1 MLARKLVFFAVLFAA
16 PAAADILDI
25 FSSDKLTDGSR
36 YAFVPSKTNNTVIA
50 IDVQE
55 HKVAATLEL
64 PRAVGSAI
72 ATNELSLL
80 VVTHPDDQSA
90 SVINLYNREIIQEI
104 DLGMRPDIV
113 IANAYDRFVTFGS
126 RDGSVSTWDLSNFE
140 QVVRVDGLETALL
153 MTFSFDGSHLF
164 VVEPATKNIAI
175 IDMAEREWTSNIP
188 LGGDPQP
195 DAAVSALSR
204 SADGYTGF
212 VSVTSE
218 NRLLVIDLASMTIK
232 RSIPVGASPIR
243 PFSTADNRYVL
254 VPNNGD
260 RTLTVFSPHTNSIV
274 ATIPTG
280 IHARE
285 VNTGWLDTVAFIMPA
300 AGDEMAVVDLQDFS
314 AAEPIPLPGRTDDGI
329 VTSDSKTLVTAIV
342 ETGQVAFIDA
352 RARRLATLLDTDTTA
367 LEGMEIAVSNNV
379 CH

>member
-188 LGGDPQP
+188 L
-195 DAAVSALSR
+195 
-204 SADGYTGF
+204 
-212 VSVTSE
+212 
-218 NRLLVIDLASMTIK
+218 LVIDLVSMTIK

-260 RTLTVFSPHTNSIV
+260 RTLTVFSPHTNSVV

-300 AGDEMAVVDLQDFS
+300 AGEDMAVVDLQDFS
-314 AAEPIPLPGRTDDGI
+314 AAEPIRLPGRTDDGI